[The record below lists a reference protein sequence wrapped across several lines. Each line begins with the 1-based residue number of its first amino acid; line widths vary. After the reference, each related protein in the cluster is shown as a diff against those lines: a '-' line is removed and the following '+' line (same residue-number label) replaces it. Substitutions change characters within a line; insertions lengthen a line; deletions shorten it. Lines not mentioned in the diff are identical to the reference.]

1 MRWSFGSKLRS
12 GLENAAG
19 GRGREGEPTGVRRK
33 RRAQSMYVAGDS
45 KDEGRR
51 GSGGFD
57 RGL

>member
-33 RRAQSMYVAGDS
+33 RRVEYVAGDR

-51 GSGGFD
+51 GSCGFD